1 MIVRTT
7 SDSDKNIFIEF
18 SLKLA
23 RYNRN
28 NHLDEC
34 KYDNFNLVLE
44 SIKTKAENTF
54 SNRNEKTL
62 ILIAELEEKPAG
74 YALARIFTGESTAD
88 NGTGKVGLFDELFV
102 EEWARG
108 QKIGQKLTDKVLD
121 WFKIN
126 GISRLKLQAYTW
138 NKTAQKFYEKNGFR
152 EHAVFMEKFI

>member
-62 ILIAELEEKPAG
+62 ILQGNFK
-74 YALARIFTGESTAD
+74 
-88 NGTGKVGLFDELFV
+88 DE
-102 EEWARG
+102 
-108 QKIGQKLTDKVLD
+108 T
-121 WFKIN
+121 
-126 GISRLKLQAYTW
+126 S
-138 NKTAQKFYEKNGFR
+138 
-152 EHAVFMEKFI
+152 H